1 MLTPRQSVTERSA
14 VHLLGHPHE
23 SGPSQSRV
31 SEPTRFS
38 RHSPDQLGPSWRL
51 AGLTDP
57 GGSGVR
63 GDEASRSYPTLRSL
77 LIQAA
82 KRGLVSPRKLAS
94 WTAASLFTP
103 ATIRTERE
111 VAGAETELQVL
122 DRHATGMTT
131 PMLED

>member
-1 MLTPRQSVTERSA
+1 MKPA
-14 VHLLGHPHE
+14 
-23 SGPSQSRV
+23 GPI
-31 SEPTRFS
+31 
-38 RHSPDQLGPSWRL
+38 RH
-51 AGLTDP
+51 
-57 GGSGVR
+57 
-63 GDEASRSYPTLRSL
+63 LRSL

-82 KRGLVSPRKLAS
+82 KRGLVSPRKLAP